1 MSQKR
6 ANLAAVLI
14 PLALFGTLV
23 GSGIRLGLMIHID
36 QTRAEASTETIGSP
50 QQVALKPVASSSVKR
65 PDMTLLAL
73 FHAVY
78 QHVRN
83 DYVERP
89 RDENELTRGALR
101 SMLAS
106 LNDPASMYLTP
117 DATKRERDALAGR
130 YHGIACTLT
139 LHKTKHGDV
148 PAQMIKVVSVIP
160 GGGAAKAGLQPGDL
174 IDEIDSAWI
183 VSHDPFAEIQQEET
197 QAARNKAFERARK
210 RMLDGVTLTRAME
223 RLLGNG
229 EPFQSVTI
237 VRGTQRKL
245 VQIRPADT
253 VIKPV
258 EVLSN
263 DGGVRRVAIRQ
274 FTSDAPLELRKA
286 LAGAKRVVI
295 DLRNNPGGNTN
306 AAARCAGE
314 IANITRLGYTVTG
327 RPDAQTTTPIAVP
340 NPSKAPIRCSI
351 VVNKG
356 TASVA
361 EVFASALARSGV
373 PVIGPG
379 TAGDAGISTL
389 TPLSDGSSV
398 KLRTATL
405 LTASKQAF
413 QNVGIRPTRLASD
426 TDSMAIATRLME
438 ADLQT
443 AHSSSQASE
452 VTE

>member
-6 ANLAAVLI
+6 ITLAAVLV

-23 GSGIRLGLMIHID
+23 GSGIRLGLMIHLD
-36 QTRAEASTETIGSP
+36 QSRDEKIRDDVGSP
-50 QQVALKPVASSSVKR
+50 QQAALKPVAPATRER
-65 PDMTLLAL
+65 PDMTLLSL
-73 FHAVY
+73 FHAVF
-78 QHVRN
+78 QHIRN

-89 RDENELTRGALR
+89 KDEGELARGALR

-106 LNDPASMYLTP
+106 LNDPASMYLAP
-117 DATKRERDALAGR
+117 DAARREREAQAGR
-130 YHGIACTLT
+130 YHGIACTLS
-139 LHKTKHGDV
+139 LYKTKHNDV

-183 VSHDPFAEIQQEET
+183 ISHDPFAELQQEET
-197 QAARNKAFERARK
+197 QAARTKAFERARK

-229 EPFQSVTI
+229 EPFQSVTL
-237 VRGTQRKL
+237 VRGSQRKL
-245 VQIRPADT
+245 VQIRPSDT
-253 VIKPV
+253 SITPV
-258 EVLSN
+258 EILGTE
-263 DGGVRRVAIRQ
+263 GGVRRIAIRQ
-274 FTSDAPLELRKA
+274 FTNDAPLELRKA
-286 LAGAKRVVI
+286 LKGAKRVVI
-295 DLRNNPGGNTN
+295 DLRNNPGGSTA

-314 IANITRLGYTVTG
+314 IANVARLGYTVTG
-327 RPDAQTTTPIAVP
+327 RPDQQVTTPITVP
-340 NPSKAPIRCSI
+340 NPSKTPIRCSV

-356 TASVA
+356 TAAAA
-361 EVFASALARSGV
+361 EVFASALARTGA

-379 TAGDAGISTL
+379 TAGDAGVSTL
-389 TPLSDGSSV
+389 SPFADGSAM

-405 LTASKQAF
+405 LTASRQAF
-413 QNVGIRPTRLASD
+413 HSVGIKPTRMASD
-426 TDSMAIATRLME
+426 VDAMSIATRLME

-443 AHSSSQASE
+443 AHSSVQNSE